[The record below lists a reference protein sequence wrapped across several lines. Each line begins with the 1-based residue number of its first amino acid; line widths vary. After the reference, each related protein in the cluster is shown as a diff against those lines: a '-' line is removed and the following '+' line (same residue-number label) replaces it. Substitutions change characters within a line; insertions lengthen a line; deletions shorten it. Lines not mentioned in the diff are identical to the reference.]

1 VSAKPHGLLA
11 EFADAEQLHGAAL
24 RAKREG
30 YLFIEAYSPYV
41 IYGLAE
47 ELHPRKVHVP
57 FWTLV
62 GGVLGGGIMY
72 FVEWYSAAIDY
83 PINVGGRPL
92 FSWPAFFPPTFEM
105 TLLWAAVFGV
115 FAMLIGNGLP
125 RLHHPLFAIP
135 EFERGSSDRFFLLL
149 RAHDPLFD
157 LPRTRDFLATLAPLS
172 IIEVPE

>member
-1 VSAKPHGLLA
+1 
-11 EFADAEQLHGAAL
+11 
-24 RAKREG
+24 
-30 YLFIEAYSPYV
+30 
-41 IYGLAE
+41 
-47 ELHPRKVHVP
+47 
-57 FWTLV
+57 
-62 GGVLGGGIMY
+62 MY

-83 PINVGGRPL
+83 PINVGGRPP

-105 TLLWAAVFGV
+105 TLLWASVFGV

-125 RLHHPLFAIP
+125 RLHHPLFAVP